1 MTPQER
7 ELLIQ
12 MFQRIDAAGDQ
23 PRDREAEDLIADAV
37 RQLPFAPYLLA
48 QTVLVQEEALKAAAA
63 RIEQLEAGLK
73 KMDEPPRGGSFLGS
87 GSSIFGSRPSTSVP
101 SSGTSPW
108 GRNAR
113 DAVQDQAAP
122 APFPSTAPQQ
132 PMAQA
137 AAAPQGNSF
146 LRGALGAAARGYRRH
161 DTYFTDTR
169 AGWRSH
175 PRSHRRARNFA
186 DDGLAQIHANGH
198 CLSWLWTYDVH
209 RVSGA
214 GRSHT
219 DLSARADA
227 RMEGQVSGC

>member
-63 RIEQLEAGLK
+63 RIEQLEAELK

-87 GSSIFGSRPSTSVP
+87 GSSIFGSRPSTSGP

-113 DAVQDQAAP
+113 DAMQDQAAP

-146 LRGALGAAARGYRRH
+146 LRGALGAAAGVAGGMLLANSIRGLFDNPNTSRN
-161 DTYFTDTR
+161 DQLGI
-169 AGWRSH
+169 AGGLD
-175 PRSHRRARNFA
+175 RNADSSNVGAPDMSDIFPASGSA
-186 DDGLAQIHANGH
+186 DD
-198 CLSWLWTYDVH
+198 SYSSDFD
-209 RVSGA
+209 SGD
-214 GRSHT
+214 ST
-219 DLSARADA
+219 DI
-227 RMEGQVSGC
+227 